1 MNLCKAVYIN
11 GDYQNGY
18 EVGRKTNNVM
28 PTKIEERKNDYESSM
43 DREYSIWVDKE
54 LVVSISNV
62 PVMVFYI

>member
-1 MNLCKAVYIN
+1 
-11 GDYQNGY
+11 
-18 EVGRKTNNVM
+18 
-28 PTKIEERKNDYESSM
+28 M